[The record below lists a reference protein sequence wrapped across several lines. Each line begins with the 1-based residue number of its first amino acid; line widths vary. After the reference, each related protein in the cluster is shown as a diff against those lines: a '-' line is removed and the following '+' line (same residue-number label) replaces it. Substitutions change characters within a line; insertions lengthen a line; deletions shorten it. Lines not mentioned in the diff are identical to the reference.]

1 MWEADK
7 IPLTLNEFALREL
20 RFTLREAGLCTTLAQ
35 VRGVI
40 HGRIEEF
47 EKDWLRNFGI
57 VEPQRERE
65 RETARKSKCGIKG

>member
-47 EKDWLRNFGI
+47 EKANAELR
-57 VEPQRERE
+57 VENEQH
-65 RETARKSKCGIKG
+65 S